1 MAQLLETNGTSI
13 RTSNN
18 NIDYVKLYNQSEN
31 ELINEVMPFW
41 LNFGIDEQYGG
52 FICGLKHNGDIDDDS
67 KYAWYQGRGA
77 WIMCKYY
84 EGYKQDPKY
93 LDIARN
99 SLLFTLKHCCNWEET
114 KVIEKEKCITAYI
127 DGDDTSS
134 DLKNLKLK
142 HCLTIVNRNGSIM
155 DGRTEVDKVGYAMCF
170 LAEGLIAYST
180 LCNKHE
186 AGKVNNENG
195 NKIVKLAI
203 QLIKYF
209 YKMANDPNRDAPESY
224 LLNTPYVKGTRT
236 LGHSMIPLRFCTQ
249 LLRNNDGLL
258 SEEDRTYATKLANE
272 CVTNILDRHYD
283 KKWNLVR
290 EEMNHDWSQLNNNS
304 NSPVLFYL
312 GHAIESF
319 WMVMDEAL
327 RVNDEKLFH
336 KASLYLK
343 RHCECC
349 YDELTGGLVRG
360 ISIGDDHNDKCLK
373 DKVAWVQ
380 QEALVGTLMAIRYS
394 KNQAIIDWATNYFNK
409 LYKWTY
415 QYFPL
420 KNYGEQNYSL
430 WMVGSDRRVE
440 FKETYSYGNAGLK
453 SRKENYHH
461 PRMLMLFMKFC
472 KAKISSTIHD
482 E

>member
-18 NIDYVKLYNQSEN
+18 NMDYVKLYNQSEN

-209 YKMANDPNRDAPESY
+209 LEW
-224 LLNTPYVKGTRT
+224 
-236 LGHSMIPLRFCTQ
+236 
-249 LLRNNDGLL
+249 
-258 SEEDRTYATKLANE
+258 TK
-272 CVTNILDRHYD
+272 
-283 KKWNLVR
+283 
-290 EEMNHDWSQLNNNS
+290 
-304 NSPVLFYL
+304 P
-312 GHAIESF
+312 
-319 WMVMDEAL
+319 
-327 RVNDEKLFH
+327 KL
-336 KASLYLK
+336 
-343 RHCECC
+343 
-349 YDELTGGLVRG
+349 
-360 ISIGDDHNDKCLK
+360 
-373 DKVAWVQ
+373 
-380 QEALVGTLMAIRYS
+380 
-394 KNQAIIDWATNYFNK
+394 
-409 LYKWTY
+409 
-415 QYFPL
+415 
-420 KNYGEQNYSL
+420 
-430 WMVGSDRRVE
+430 
-440 FKETYSYGNAGLK
+440 
-453 SRKENYHH
+453 
-461 PRMLMLFMKFC
+461 
-472 KAKISSTIHD
+472 
-482 E
+482 